1 MSEEEEKVDETEICD
16 NCDLHWDYCDCN
28 DYEDDEDEEDD
39 DGECS
44 ECGKPDH
51 RCICCCECSRH
62 PCKCDDEQKLTKEQ
76 KSEIEKV
83 VKNHGLSYDDAKK
96 AMLKYWSENK

>member
-1 MSEEEEKVDETEICD
+1 MSEEDEECIECGNVVDECTCCRECVGWP
-16 NCDLHWDYCDCN
+16 CECK
-28 DYEDDEDEEDD
+28 EDDEDD

-62 PCKCDDEQKLTKEQ
+62 PCKCDDDQKLTKEQ